1 MYVYYNMSSCISLK
15 DPSHL
20 YMKGITNSNLSLVKE
35 TLERGKRDPLE
46 RKFPE
51 QIPRIPCI
59 TG

>member
-1 MYVYYNMSSCISLK
+1 MSSCISLK

-46 RKFPE
+46 RKFLE